1 MENVGNAITPL
12 PIDQFERNLGD
23 RIPSYPQHVR
33 HDAVAM
39 VTAVA
44 MLTALAMNILVLW
57 GVVVWR
63 SNTRTILTKLR
74 CVYAWTSRSITPTR
88 CPWSMP
94 SWYNEMKNL
103 VGKQQ
108 ILIQKT

>member
-1 MENVGNAITPL
+1 LENVGNAITPL

-57 GVVVWR
+57 GADRVEIEHMH
-63 SNTRTILTKLR
+63 NFDE
-74 CVYAWTSRSITPTR
+74 TSVCLCMDI
-88 CPWSMP
+88 
-94 SWYNEMKNL
+94 
-103 VGKQQ
+103 
-108 ILIQKT
+108 